1 MSDILPTAFPRLYD
15 RQWRQ
20 ALQQKSSRSRPY
32 VNVVPMNGK
41 SKRFHKIT
49 KSTPVAITTRFG
61 TTNPDELLYDY
72 RTLFVSFWKDA
83 KRVDKREAM
92 MLGEIGGPQESI
104 IMAQRMAANRNF
116 DQTLVNGLLG
126 DAYEGENGT
135 SNVALPSTYDIPAN
149 YIKGGTG
156 SNSGLTFAKVLRIKE
171 LMGLNNISGQSV
183 EGSANII
190 LLCTHAQLTDLLTE
204 EKFTSDRYQ
213 SIKPLAGDGEIYSLL
228 GITIVPL
235 DASLLPVDSGGIRTC
250 VAYSKEHVIVGM
262 AEDIITK
269 VDQLVDGN
277 YDWQLYAEWG
287 WGATRIYDEGVIR
300 VYCDEVL

>member
-20 ALQQKSSRSRPY
+20 ALQQKSARSRPY
-32 VNVVPMNGK
+32 VNVTPINGK

-49 KSTPVAITTRFG
+49 KSTATPITTRFG

-83 KRVDKREAM
+83 KRVDRREAM
-92 MLGEIGGPQESI
+92 QLGEIGGPQEAI
-104 IMAQRMAANRNF
+104 LMAQRMSANRNF

-126 DAYEGENGT
+126 VSFEGENGT
-135 SNVALPSTYDIPAN
+135 TQVALATTYDIPAN

-213 SIKPLAGDGEIYSLL
+213 GVKPLAGDGEIYSLL
-228 GITIVPL
+228 GITIVPV
-235 DASLLPVDSGGIRTC
+235 DASLLPIDAGGVRTC
-250 VAYSKEHVIVGM
+250 VAYSKEHVIFGM
-262 AEDIITK
+262 AEDITTK
-269 VDQLVDGN
+269 VDELVDGN
-277 YDWQLYAEWG
+277 YDIQLYAEWG
-287 WGATRIYDEGVIR
+287 WGATRIYDEGVLR